1 MVKEQ
6 QINNGKGFKL
16 KYQHLERVQMDI
28 QEIAEHITGKLI
40 DAVDIVVGEDTMIL
54 YLDDGSDVE
63 LIIDSIYCNVPST
76 DD

>member
-1 MVKEQ
+1 
-6 QINNGKGFKL
+6 
-16 KYQHLERVQMDI
+16 MDI